1 MLQRRDLIES
11 FFLFFSLFFSCWGV
25 AAETEFF
32 SVSENA
38 VIMYDAPSLNAEKLY
53 VVSIHLPLKVIAKVE
68 GWVKVSDSSDAVAW
82 IERKYLSDKRFIIV
96 TVPLAN
102 VYQSPD
108 VHSLLLFQVQKN
120 VVIEW
125 LNSDVAG
132 WVKVRHRD
140 GQSGYIRSNQ
150 VWGS

>member
-1 MLQRRDLIES
+1 MLKSYMWSAFI
-11 FFLFFSLFFSCWGV
+11 
-25 AAETEFF
+25 
-32 SVSENA
+32 
-38 VIMYDAPSLNAEKLY
+38 
-53 VVSIHLPLKVIAKVE
+53 LPLKVIAKVE

-82 IERKYLSDKRFIIV
+82 IERKFLSDKRFIIV
-96 TVPLAN
+96 TAPLAN

-108 VHSLLLFQVQKN
+108 VHSPLLFQAQKN

-140 GQSGYIRSNQ
+140 GQSGYIRTNQ